1 MTSRLYNGHTRFTSR
16 SVDRHDATLNVSVRQ
31 LAENANWLIPE
42 EPRGSEM
49 TKFLVFAVSIYP
61 APIE

>member
-1 MTSRLYNGHTRFTSR
+1 M
-16 SVDRHDATLNVSVRQ
+16 
-31 LAENANWLIPE
+31 IPE

-61 APIE
+61 APTE